1 MSSKLCKLLLDV
13 DDLFTDGT
21 VDVNKFNK
29 LDSYKKYC
37 PYENG
42 KPGECKDNYE
52 RINALG
58 EYLYQKLPKDSNEFK
73 GIGNN
78 DNLHIEFFMMW
89 LGDKIFKIGKDYKS
103 TLKESYEKHLKNI
116 TGNFEYWEALNSKKV
131 YKNATIVRMYIFYNL
146 LNSICKTINELE
158 KNLNNTDAENLKKY
172 GTQCLDLYRNIY
184 DSVKECKSYTHLLDS
199 LKTIYEYVKSYKI
212 TDNKNIEGRKK
223 VLLFDATPSLTT
235 SDYQN
240 KYFIPNDETLSFS
253 NQECGKVKSKDEK
266 DGKKG
271 SLPDLQSIQGDKLP
285 KKRNIGNQIKTPLS
299 ADILKKLKANKQQLK
314 AQKKPRQPP
323 APPAH
328 KADRKSP
335 HLLPQAPADP
345 PQQGQQP
352 SASSGAS
359 TPSPGTT
366 PSGTTSSTDTDN
378 GVRGIQS
385 NTKTVVNNPKDS
397 KGGIS
402 SHQTNQDTKQ
412 VNQSGDSGVK
422 SGVADGGQGS
432 KVGDTGSMQGDQG
445 KLSGGSGRGTGIG
458 QSSQVGDSVSGAG
471 GGAVGGSASVQND
484 QGISGGG
491 AGSGTDDQGTT
502 GNQGVS
508 SNQGGNTGG
517 RTGDSGDGAGNGI
530 NTGAGGAGS
539 ITGDQKAGSN
549 GNAGDAGTNQ
559 GNSGSGTVAGSDGDQ
574 GTQNPASVNPNNLP
588 GSSDGEPKVS
598 GDQTPKY
605 SSGASYGYWISNWR
619 TNLNP
624 MSYMPSISDMY
635 QAQTNIITKATNQIS
650 NAYNS
655 AMTIAKDTYNSTVTA
670 VKNTYDSTMTAVK
683 NTYDSTM
690 TAVKGAYDATNKYI
704 GGAVSSIT
712 NQLNSFSTFSQL
724 GDGQSGPDGT
734 GSGSSTGSNPSNTPQ
749 IPNSDPNLDPNS
761 PPLPSPSST
770 PAVTTPSPSPTSPD
784 TKQTI
789 SQPQSGTTQGS
800 SQITDQ
806 NGGPDPVQ
814 SHDTN
819 PGTGIP
825 KTQTN
830 SSTDPSTQGNGSTT
844 GTVVKMNEKP
854 SIWCIGPNMKCDL
867 VGISVIGVSISIF
880 LAITYKY
887 LSFGSAKNSKKKKK
901 MKRVINSTS
910 GKKQIQ
916 IVIKSHSQKKQIKKS
931 IKPIYREKSSLLNI
945 YKIIQ
950 ADPMPFINLFF
961 LLIFFVYK
969 RKKETIE

>member
-1 MSSKLCKLLLDV
+1 MSSKLCKLLIEV

-29 LDSYKKYC
+29 PDSYKKYF

-58 EYLYQKLPKDSNEFK
+58 EYLYEKLPKDSNEFK

-89 LGDKIFKIGKDYKS
+89 LGDKIFKIGKDHKS

-116 TGNFEYWEALNSKKV
+116 TGNFEYWEALNSKQV

-285 KKRNIGNQIKTPLS
+285 KNRNIGNQIKTPLS
-299 ADILKKLKANKQQLK
+299 ADILKELKANKQQLK
-314 AQKKPRQPP
+314 TQKKTRQPP

-335 HLLPQAPADP
+335 HLLPQAPPDP
-345 PQQGQQP
+345 PQQGQQGQQP

-366 PSGTTSSTDTDN
+366 PSTDTHS
-378 GVRGIQS
+378 GVRDVQS
-385 NTKTVVNNPKDS
+385 NAQSVVNNPKDS
-397 KGGIS
+397 KGDIS
-402 SHQTNQDTKQ
+402 SQQTNQDTKQ

-422 SGVADGGQGS
+422 GGVTDGGKGS
-432 KVGDTGSMQGDQG
+432 KVEDTGSIQDDKG
-445 KLSGGSGRGTGIG
+445 KLSGGSVDPAKGIRVSSRGSGSGQVDTNSGAGIG
-458 QSSQVGDSVSGAG
+458 QSNKVGDSVSGAG
-471 GGAVGGSASVQND
+471 GGLVSVQND
-484 QGISGGG
+484 QGS
-491 AGSGTDDQGTT
+491 S

-508 SNQGGNTGG
+508 SSQGRNTGG
-517 RTGDSGDGAGNGI
+517 GTGSSGDGTGNGT
-530 NTGAGGAGS
+530 NTGTEGTGS
-539 ITGDQKAGSN
+539 ITGDQKVGSN
-549 GNAGDAGTNQ
+549 GGIGGQVNTGSQAGSSGNPGDTGTNQ
-559 GNSGSGTVAGSDGDQ
+559 GNSGSGTVGGSDGGQ
-574 GTQNPASVNPNNLP
+574 GVQNPASVNPNNLP
-588 GSSDGEPKVS
+588 ESSGSGQKTS
-598 GDQTPKY
+598 GDQVATH
-605 SSGASYGYWISNWR
+605 SSGVFSGYWPKFGGI
-619 TNLNP
+619 NLNIT
-624 MSYMPSISDMY
+624 SYLPSFSDIYETQRNILTSASNKISD
-635 QAQTNIITKATNQIS
+635 
-650 NAYNS
+650 AYNDAIS
-655 AMTIAKDTYNSTVTA
+655 IAKD
-670 VKNTYDSTMTAVK
+670 
-683 NTYDSTM
+683 TYDSTM
-690 TAVKGAYDATNKYI
+690 TAVKGAYDATTNYI
-704 GGAVSSIT
+704 GDAVSSIT

-724 GDGQSGPDGT
+724 GDGQSGPGGT

-749 IPNSDPNLDPNS
+749 IPNSDPNS
-761 PPLPSPSST
+761 QPSSSST
-770 PAVTTPSPSPTSPD
+770 SPVTTASPSPT
-784 TKQTI
+784 I
-789 SQPQSGTTQGS
+789 SQTQSGPTQGS
-800 SQITDQ
+800 SQITGP

-825 KTQTN
+825 KTQTDY
-830 SSTDPSTQGNGSTT
+830 STDPSTQGNGSTT

-854 SIWCIGPNMKCDL
+854 SIWCIAPNKKCDL
-867 VGISVIGVSISIF
+867 VGIGVIG
-880 LAITYKY
+880 Y
-887 LSFGSAKNSKKKKK
+887 LSFESAKNSKKEKK

-945 YKIIQ
+945 YKLMQ

-961 LLIFFVYK
+961 LFIKEK
-969 RKKETIE
+969 RRL